1 MRYFIFD
8 TIMYNLYETLW
19 KRQRERERE
28 REGGRGGFSSG
39 EEKGLTTDYPA
50 LICVI
55 LLYQVAYFDYM
66 VRQL

>member
-1 MRYFIFD
+1 ME
-8 TIMYNLYETLW
+8 ET
-19 KRQRERERE
+19 ERERE
-28 REGGRGGFSSG
+28 REGGGGFSSG